1 MDYSTPPPPPP
12 PPTPYGPAG
21 GGPPWYKTPAG
32 IFAIGV
38 VVAAAIAIPVL
49 FIVFHGGGNETA
61 GATST
66 TIGSTVPLTVGTTT
80 PPTTI
85 GTTIP
90 PTTIGTTIPP
100 TTIGTTVPPTIGTT
114 VPPTIG
120 TTVPPTIGTT
130 AAGCSLDYSLTP
142 NYQTISL
149 TSGFL
154 PDPAQYSGTS
164 GGPCAVSYLG
174 DGCIG
179 YATSA
184 PDFRLNY
191 SAASSMLRFYFVA
204 NDDTALV
211 VNDPYGNWHCGDDS
225 YGTLNP
231 TVDFDAPAPGGT
243 YDIWIASYDAGTYH
257 DGTLSITEVF
267 GNHP

>member
-61 GATST
+61 GATSIT
-66 TIGSTVPLTVGTTT
+66 VGSTVPLTVGTTT

-100 TTIGTTVPPTIGTT
+100 T
-114 VPPTIG
+114 TIG